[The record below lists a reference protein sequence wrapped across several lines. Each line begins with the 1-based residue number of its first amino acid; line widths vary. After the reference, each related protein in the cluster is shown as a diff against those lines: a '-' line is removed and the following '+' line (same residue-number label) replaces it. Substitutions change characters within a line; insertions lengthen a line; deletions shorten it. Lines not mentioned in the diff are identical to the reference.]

1 MSIQGIGVKQLLVC
15 VHVYLGYTE
24 GGGSHHSLVHGL
36 GLHVQMLELTLELI
50 HDFTDLKLTE
60 KAVHITK

>member
-1 MSIQGIGVKQLLVC
+1 MC

-24 GGGSHHSLVHGL
+24 SGGSHHSLVHGL

-60 KAVHITK
+60 KVVHITK